1 MKNKFIQ
8 VLNFLRA
15 YKKNLIHLN
24 FYSDYEGA
32 HWNDPYS
39 NVRQLPSAILNVI
52 VEIVEKYENKLYDN
66 TSSDSDYHE
75 IKVLIYPFEQK
86 IVLNIFQEEFDF
98 QDSNYKKNLP
108 EDSFILNFMKENN
121 IYKIST
127 DYSGSNDDGD
137 LNNLII
143 DGEEYPQAR
152 YWGEPKTDADK
163 VFHEIYSYLERAY
176 SGWENDSGANGNIFI
191 TEDGVLTIEH
201 EWVTKEMV
209 DSGYEIILTKDNVGD
224 EE

>member
-66 TSSDSDYHE
+66 TSSDTDYYE

-108 EDSFILNFMKENN
+108 EDSFILNFMKKFN
-121 IYKIST
+121 I
-127 DYSGSNDDGD
+127 ND
-137 LNNLII
+137 LNTQNGKLKYTTSLTTKPMNKNFLLAKLGDFFKDIEKSEKVTSYI
-143 DGEEYPQAR
+143 FENRDKEE
-152 YWGEPKTDADK
+152 K
-163 VFHEIYSYLERAY
+163 VRLKRVIERKKL
-176 SGWENDSGANGNIFI
+176 NI
-191 TEDGVLTIEH
+191 
-201 EWVTKEMV
+201 
-209 DSGYEIILTKDNVGD
+209 
-224 EE
+224 

>member
-15 YKKNLIHLN
+15 YKKDLIFIN

-39 NVRQLPSAILNVI
+39 NARQLPSTILDII
-52 VEIVEKYENKLYDN
+52 VKIVEKYEDDLYQN

-86 IVLNIFQEEFDF
+86 IVLNIFQEEYGGE
-98 QDSNYKKNLP
+98 DSYFEKNLP
-108 EDSFILNFMKENN
+108 EDSFILNYMKENDVK
-121 IYKIST
+121 KIT
-127 DYSGSNDDGD
+127 TKYNGSGDDGHIGD
-137 LNNLII
+137 IVI
-143 DGEEYPQAR
+143 DGKEYPEAK
-152 YWGEPKTDADK
+152 YWGEPGSDVEK
-163 VFHEIYSYLERAY
+163 VFNEIYIYLVSEY
-176 SGWENDSGANGNIFI
+176 GGWENDNGANGNILI
-191 TEDGVLTIEH
+191 QDGILTIEH
-201 EWVTKEMV
+201 EWVTREMV
-209 DSGYEIILTKDNVGD
+209 DSGYEIVLTKDNVKD